1 MIKDVNLTPYL
12 VLLVL
17 KYFHQ
22 FAEQQVQQWFINHNL
37 QEANPVQQFHKLI
50 EEMGELSA
58 AITRQKSDD
67 NKLWYNREN

>member
-1 MIKDVNLTPYL
+1 MTENL
-12 VLLVL
+12 
-17 KYFHQ
+17 
-22 FAEQQVQQWFINHNL
+22 QQKVEQWFIDRNL

-67 NKLWYNREN
+67 NKL